1 MGKLHRTLLIVR
13 LNFLDWKRN
22 PKIIAGFVLAFT
34 FCVMLSGRAL
44 IFARTYGTT
53 MQIFEPFIWAFGKA
67 DSILL
72 SSLLLLFFFGDMPF
86 INQATP
92 YYLIR
97 MARREWIGAQI
108 IYVGIVTIIYL
119 LFLLG
124 IFCLLCAPLSFPG
137 NMWSETGAMLGYSG
151 VGSDIALPASVKAM
165 EMSDP
170 YTCVIKIFLLM
181 LLYETLTVTWM
192 MIWNLGK
199 NRLGGILSVFLLN
212 LYGLLLTPQIIGKL
226 LHIPETVQY
235 KSNVLCG
242 WLSPLNHVTYYMHN
256 FGYDYLP
263 RIWQS
268 CLILFVLSGVNLCVI
283 HWLAGRYEF
292 QFS

>member
-22 PKIIAGFVLAFT
+22 PKIIAGFVLAFI

-92 YYLIR
+92 SYLIR

-151 VGSDIALPASVKAM
+151 VGSDIALPASVKTM

-170 YTCVIKIFLLM
+170 
-181 LLYETLTVTWM
+181 
-192 MIWNLGK
+192 
-199 NRLGGILSVFLLN
+199 
-212 LYGLLLTPQIIGKL
+212 
-226 LHIPETVQY
+226 
-235 KSNVLCG
+235 
-242 WLSPLNHVTYYMHN
+242 
-256 FGYDYLP
+256 
-263 RIWQS
+263 
-268 CLILFVLSGVNLCVI
+268 
-283 HWLAGRYEF
+283 
-292 QFS
+292 

>member
-124 IFCLLCAPLSFPG
+124 IFCLLCVPLSFPG
-137 NMWSETGAMLGYSG
+137 EYVMRMSNVGIPAWPC
-151 VGSDIALPASVKAM
+151 GSDNKVSPDLSMAYHQRKR
-165 EMSDP
+165 
-170 YTCVIKIFLLM
+170 VIKVM
-181 LLYETLTVTWM
+181 TAE
-192 MIWNLGK
+192 
-199 NRLGGILSVFLLN
+199 
-212 LYGLLLTPQIIGKL
+212 
-226 LHIPETVQY
+226 
-235 KSNVLCG
+235 SN
-242 WLSPLNHVTYYMHN
+242 PLFRM
-256 FGYDYLP
+256 P
-263 RIWQS
+263 I
-268 CLILFVLSGVNLCVI
+268 
-283 HWLAGRYEF
+283 
-292 QFS
+292 

>member
-1 MGKLHRTLLIVR
+1 M
-13 LNFLDWKRN
+13 
-22 PKIIAGFVLAFT
+22 
-34 FCVMLSGRAL
+34 
-44 IFARTYGTT
+44 FARTYGTT

-67 DSILL
+67 DSIML

-86 INQATP
+86 VNQATP

-97 MARREWIGAQI
+97 MNRREWISAQM
-108 IYVGIVTIIYL
+108 IYVGAVTTIYL

-124 IFCLLCAPLSFPG
+124 VFCLLCAPLSFPG

-151 VGSDIALPASVKAM
+151 VGSDIALPASVKTM

-170 YTCVIKIFLLM
+170 YTCVVKIFLLM
-181 LLYETLTVTWM
+181 LLYEILTVTWM
-192 MIWNLGK
+192 MMWNLGK
-199 NRLGGILSVFLLN
+199 NRIGGIWSVFLLN
-212 LYGLLLTPQIIGKL
+212 LYGLLLNSQTLGKI

-268 CLILFVLSGVNLCVI
+268 CLILLVLSGVNLCVI
-283 HWLAGRYEF
+283 HWLSGRYEF